1 MQLAGKGKTKQ
12 KGDFGQIG
20 SAQLPHSE
28 RALGALAEGQTAELE
43 KALFRLHVS
52 ISGDREGG
60 SRWRRYDFVC
70 FVKKQLDFVVIFCP
84 LNISLM

>member
-28 RALGALAEGQTAELE
+28 RALGALAEGQKHYFVYTCQLAETV
-43 KALFRLHVS
+43 KADPGGEDMILFVS
-52 ISGDREGG
+52 
-60 SRWRRYDFVC
+60 
-70 FVKKQLDFVVIFCP
+70 
-84 LNISLM
+84 